1 MLELSKKHA
10 TMGVINNR
18 LEKHGDESVTAFDIP
33 LEMLLDTDELEQ
45 LAPRAS
51 KWLFNDNRG
60 ALEPAFPQFESVTLK
75 DAIDAKGA
83 CIAIGAGDKPYEIE
97 FEDVRLKGLTLTP
110 LPGGH
115 TQLSLKLQ
123 IRPESKH
130 LAKLIDAQE
139 TDVKFTFSEADFV
152 PKNKRKQQ
160 ELPLGDGQKPAAK
173 SSAKAKRA
181 NGKQAT
187 AH

>member
-10 TMGVINNR
+10 TMGLINNR

-33 LEMLLDTDELEQ
+33 LDMLLDTDELER

-60 ALEPAFPQFESVTLK
+60 ALEPAFPQFESFTLK
-75 DAIDAKGA
+75 DAIDAKA
-83 CIAIGAGDKPYEIE
+83 ASIALGAGDKPYEIE
-97 FEDVRLKGLTLTP
+97 FEDVRIKALTLTP
-110 LPGGH
+110 LQGGQ

-139 TDVKFTFSEADFV
+139 TDVKFTFTEGNFA

-160 ELPLGDGQKPAAK
+160 ELPLGDEKPAAK
-173 SSAKAKRA
+173 QPAKAKRG
-181 NGKQAT
+181 NGARAS